1 MLLWSRFRSRLVFD
15 FKLCWHQPF
24 WPHDLLHVF
33 CETHWRPGQK
43 IDQWTNTF
51 NLRMP
56 VEIKASTIQ
65 TFYGGFS
72 HQHQVLRVVIKLGS
86 HRILTKFIH
95 ISGMELICKAWNRIS
110 GRLGSVLFFLSFWA
124 AMIPADSFLLP
135 SLARRQRTEPNASV
149 PDGFGPL
156 AQFWQHAGGRSRRL
170 DTLKARDHSPALQLI
185 GKSEETNMGRSC
197 GRLNATPKEFGCAP
211 LTGAVTRKR
220 DRIRIDRDFMICW

>member
-1 MLLWSRFRSRLVFD
+1 
-15 FKLCWHQPF
+15 
-24 WPHDLLHVF
+24 
-33 CETHWRPGQK
+33 
-43 IDQWTNTF
+43 
-51 NLRMP
+51 MP

-170 DTLKARDHSPALQLI
+170 DALKTRDHSLPYSWLGNLKKPTWEGNVADSMQLQRNLVALHSLRLSRES
-185 GKSEETNMGRSC
+185 GTASE
-197 GRLNATPKEFGCAP
+197 
-211 LTGAVTRKR
+211 LTGTLWYAGRWKHWPSGRDLPRKHVE
-220 DRIRIDRDFMICW
+220 CWGCEVEPEDWQSEGRWCGLETSPKSG